1 MVLHQKLKI
10 LGLMLALT
18 MLSACASLPE
28 SLVSTPEVR
37 LQNVQV
43 MGLGFTGQTFLL
55 SFDVHNP
62 NPFPL
67 PVNHVS
73 YGLRL
78 DGHRFASGR
87 TASEFSV
94 PAGGDS
100 EFAISVELNLL
111 STAPQ
116 LLSVVK
122 NRSRTEIPYE
132 LEGQLGIDIPMTPP
146 ISYRSNG
153 AIRLNSSND

>member
-1 MVLHQKLKI
+1 
-10 LGLMLALT
+10 MLALT

-28 SLVSTPEVR
+28 NLVSTPEVR

-87 TASEFSV
+87 TASEFSI

-122 NRSRTEIPYE
+122 NSSRTEIPYE

-153 AIRLNSSND
+153 AIRLNSGND